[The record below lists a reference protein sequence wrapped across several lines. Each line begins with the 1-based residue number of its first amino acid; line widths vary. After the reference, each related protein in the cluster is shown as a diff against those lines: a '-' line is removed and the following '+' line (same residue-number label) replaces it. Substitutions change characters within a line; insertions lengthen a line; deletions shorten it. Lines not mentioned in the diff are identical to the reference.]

1 MPSQATADCAVTAGA
16 GNVVMQANETV
27 LRLEGVHKNFGGLV
41 VLTNIDLAIG
51 TAVNLVLAILD
62 MLIGNQLLHFVFL
75 FFGLSVLYFID
86 YACNGLTVSLIYD
99 QMTTNNATF
108 GPAIKR
114 TLKASPGIVIFAVIS
129 GFFDLLSSYASSRD
143 DLIGRILVGIIRSLW
158 TTAVYVV
165 MPSMVIEGLGFFA
178 SFKRSKELMKEDPTQ
193 IGVGYIS
200 IGLITSILQVV
211 FIGGGSVLA
220 YQLQSMI
227 GGGFGMLLGLFV
239 ALLLN
244 NVYWSLSGFLRTT
257 YYTCYYMWASQCLAQ
272 RRADPQLAPLPLQRV
287 LMKG

>member
-1 MPSQATADCAVTAGA
+1 MIGGIFRTFSFVGEVL
-16 GNVVMQANETV
+16 GTV
-27 LRLEGVHKNFGGLV
+27 KSNPRLVAPIAL
-41 VLTNIDLAIG
+41 DLAIG
-51 TAVNLVLAILD
+51 TALNLVLAVLD

-75 FFGLSVLYFID
+75 FVGLSSLYFID
-86 YACNGLTVSLIYD
+86 YFCNGMTVSLIYD

-129 GFFDLLSSYASSRD
+129 GFFDLLSSYASGRD
-143 DLIGRILVGIIRSLW
+143 DILGRILLGIIRSLW

-178 SFKRSKELMKEDPTQ
+178 SFKRSKDLMKQDPTQ

-200 IGLITSILQVV
+200 IGLITSIMQVV
-211 FIGGGSVLA
+211 FIGGGGYLA
-220 YQLQSMI
+220 YQIQYLI
-227 GGGFGMLLGLFV
+227 GGGLGMLLGLFV

-257 YYTCYYMWASQCLAQ
+257 YYTCYYMWASACIAQ
-272 RRADPQLAPLPLQRV
+272 RRADPALAPLPLQRV

>member
-1 MPSQATADCAVTAGA
+1 MGGIFRTFTFVGEVL
-16 GNVVMQANETV
+16 GTV
-27 LRLEGVHKNFGGLV
+27 KTNPRLVAPIAL
-41 VLTNIDLAIG
+41 DLALG
-51 TAVNLVLAILD
+51 TAFNLVLAVLD
-62 MLIGNQLLHFVFL
+62 MLIENQALHYLFLLV
-75 FFGLSVLYFID
+75 GLSSLYFID
-86 YACNGLTVSLIYD
+86 YVCNGLTVSLIYD
-99 QMTTNNATF
+99 QMTTGNATF

-114 TLKASPGIVIFAVIS
+114 TLKASPGIVIFAGIS

-200 IGLITSILQVV
+200 IGLITSIMQVV
-211 FIGGGSVLA
+211 FIGGGSFLA

-227 GGGFGMLLGLFV
+227 GGGLGMLLGLFV

-272 RRADPQLAPLPLQRV
+272 RRADPALAPLPLQRV
-287 LMKG
+287 LMRG